1 MDFKRDGEQRG
12 PFKYGNHRRPV
23 TRREFLGQGFIT
35 GAATIAAPSLLGLIK
50 SPEARAQALAD
61 PDCGIGGLLG
71 NRLPFIV
78 FDLGGGA
85 STCGSNVLVT
95 GPGGSFDEINEDG
108 YSKFGLPVDRT
119 PTFDPNFINT
129 ELGLPFH
136 SESALLAGIKL
147 RAQPTTLARV
157 NGAVFCARSDND
169 TGNNPHNPM
178 YGVYHT
184 GRDGELVTL
193 IGSRA
198 SDSGGKSM
206 VATNTFDPSVRPT
219 KIDRPSDATGLVDT
233 GKLANLLGDQAGDVM
248 EAAQRISDR
257 KVDKILEGATVS
269 ELIQCSYRQSTHLVD
284 NFGDPDDFDPLQ
296 DDIITNLAGSI
307 FPPSPGDPDPVNSR
321 SEFRKTASVMKLV
334 ANQLAGA
341 GTIEFG
347 GYDYH
352 DSTRATGERKDRIA
366 GECIG
371 AVLEYAARLPVP
383 TPMVV
388 YILTDGSVASDGV
401 IDNSAEGGG
410 KGIWK
415 GDNSSTAGTI
425 MLVFDPDGRP
435 AMNPAVGNQIGY
447 FRANASVDTDSSI
460 IADSVNNLAQA
471 AILNYVSLHNDV
483 TSWDATTNHG
493 LGGNLGSLTAFAPLN
508 RFLNPIG

>member
-35 GAATIAAPSLLGLIK
+35 GAATIAAPSLLGLIA
-50 SPEARAQALAD
+50 PEARAQVVAN

-95 GPGGSFDEINEDG
+95 GPGGSFDEISEDG
-108 YSKFGLPVDRT
+108 YRKFGLPPDRT
-119 PTFDPNFINT
+119 PTFDPNFVDT
-129 ELGLPFH
+129 ELGLAFH
-136 SESALLAGIKL
+136 SESALLDGIRL
-147 RAQPTTLARV
+147 RTSQTTRDRV

-178 YGVYHT
+178 YGVYQT

-193 IGSRA
+193 VGSRS

-206 VATNTFDPSVRPT
+206 VANGTFDPSVRPT
-219 KIDRPSDATGLVDT
+219 KVDRPADATGLVDT
-233 GKLANLLGDQAGDVM
+233 GKLVDLLGDQAGDVM

-269 ELIQCSYRQSTHLVD
+269 ELIQCSYLQSTHLVD
-284 NFGDPDDFDPLQ
+284 NFGNPDAFDPLQ
-296 DDIITNLAGSI
+296 DNIITNLANSI
-307 FPPSPGDPDPVNSR
+307 FPPSAGNPDPVMSR

-334 ANQLAGA
+334 TNQLAGA

-383 TPMVV
+383 TPIVV

-415 GDNSSTAGTI
+415 GDNSSTAGTL

-435 AMNPAVGNQIGY
+435 AMNPAVGNQVGW
-447 FRANASVDTDSSI
+447 FRSSASVETDGPI
-460 IADSVNNLAQA
+460 IGDSVNNLAQA
-471 AILNYVSLHNDV
+471 ILLNYVSLHNDV
-483 TSWDATTNHG
+483 AAWDAATAHG
-493 LGGNLGSLTAFAPLN
+493 LGTNLDALTAFAPLT
-508 RFLNPIG
+508 RFST